1 MALVY
6 LVFKTDSVWQVQVAV
21 CVCVAR
27 TQIQF
32 WEPFCSNLNSIGQT
46 ENDDVWRF

>member
-1 MALVY
+1 MAY
-6 LVFKTDSVWQVQVAV
+6 LVLKTDSVWQVAV

-32 WEPFCSNLNSIGQT
+32 WEPFINLSSIGQT
-46 ENDDVWRF
+46 ENDDVSRF